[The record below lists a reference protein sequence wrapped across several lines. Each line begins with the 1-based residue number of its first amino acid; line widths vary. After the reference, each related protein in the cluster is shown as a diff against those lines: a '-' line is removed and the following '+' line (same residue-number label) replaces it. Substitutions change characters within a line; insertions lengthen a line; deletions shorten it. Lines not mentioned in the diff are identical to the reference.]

1 MSLSGKERRILAEIE
16 QALEQDDPELAKRVA
31 AINEIESDGVP
42 ARRKDDEVPRA
53 DELPRARDAIPIPG
67 DEPAPRADPE
77 RPRGH
82 SRGRQPGRLSGR
94 QSGRQPGRVWLI
106 VVVVVLTFLLLVLAV
121 ATA

>member
-42 ARRKDDEVPRA
+42 ARRKDDE
-53 DELPRARDAIPIPG
+53 LPRARDAIPIPG
-67 DEPAPRADPE
+67 DEPAPPADPA
-77 RPRGH
+77 RP
-82 SRGRQPGRLSGR
+82 RGRQPGRRSGR
-94 QSGRQPGRVWLI
+94 TWLI
-106 VVVVVLTFLLLVLAV
+106 VAVVVLTFLLLVLAV

>member
-31 AINEIESDGVP
+31 AINEIESDGMP
-42 ARRKDDEVPRA
+42 ARRKD

-82 SRGRQPGRLSGR
+82 SRGRQPGR
-94 QSGRQPGRVWLI
+94 QSGRMWLI
-106 VVVVVLTFLLLVLAV
+106 VVVVVLTLLLLVLAV

>member
-42 ARRKDDEVPRA
+42 ARRKDDE
-53 DELPRARDAIPIPG
+53 LPRARDAIPIPG

-82 SRGRQPGRLSGR
+82 SRGHSPGRQSGR
-94 QSGRQPGRVWLI
+94 QSGRMWLI